1 MLELALWRKKIN
13 EERHSTTQNL
23 GTKRRN
29 KKMKQDKSSLRE
41 QCRINCGADI
51 VIERGCHILKIDI
64 NFQLIQSSCFSKF

>member
-1 MLELALWRKKIN
+1 MEAEYKTLKRATTMLELALWRKKIN

-23 GTKRRN
+23 GTKKRN

-51 VIERGCHILKIDI
+51 VIERVLPYLKDRY
-64 NFQLIQSSCFSKF
+64 